1 LRLAKIGTGAILATR
16 DPRYA
21 ARDAIHDCRL
31 HTRVPVRWE
40 DPMRLPVT
48 TETDAFRAVL
58 VVALLC
64 AVCVLVGYLFGVA
77 PAAVLAG
84 LAAIGLAVWILLPS
98 RTSLSPAEASGRRRP
113 GAARTLLIVGEAP
126 TDEQFAEEVLHCIHS
141 PAALEV
147 HAPVLQSKTHFV
159 TTDIDHETRQARR
172 RLAQTLAA
180 ARRAGVPASG
190 EVGDPIDPLAGIE
203 DELRRYR
210 ADEVIVTTHP
220 RNGANWIESDLLEH
234 LRAEL
239 AAPVREVILGDG
251 VRSH

>member
-1 LRLAKIGTGAILATR
+1 
-16 DPRYA
+16 
-21 ARDAIHDCRL
+21 
-31 HTRVPVRWE
+31 
-40 DPMRLPVT
+40 MRLPVT
-48 TETDAFRAVL
+48 TEADAFRGVL
-58 VVALLC
+58 VVSVLF

-77 PAAVLAG
+77 PAVVLAG
-84 LAAIGLAVWILLPS
+84 VAAVALVVWILLPS
-98 RTSLSPAEASGRRRP
+98 RTSLSPAEAWGRRRQ
-113 GAARTLLIVGEAP
+113 GARRTLLIVGEAP
-126 TDEQFAEEVLHCIHS
+126 SDEQFRQEVLRRMHS

-159 TTDIDHETRQARR
+159 TTDIDHETQQARR

-210 ADEVIVTTHP
+210 ADEVIVMTHP
-220 RNGANWIESDLLEH
+220 RDDANWVESDLLEH

-239 AAPVREVILGDG
+239 AAPVTEVILGDV
-251 VRSH
+251 VRRH